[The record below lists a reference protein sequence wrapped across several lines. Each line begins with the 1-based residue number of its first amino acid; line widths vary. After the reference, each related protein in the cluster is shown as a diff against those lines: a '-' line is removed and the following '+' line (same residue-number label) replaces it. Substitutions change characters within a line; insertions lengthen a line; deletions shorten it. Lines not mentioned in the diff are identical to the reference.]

1 MPSIKLI
8 GLEKRYEVGRHR
20 VGAVDGITLDA
31 PEGRILT
38 LLGPSGCGKSTT
50 LRCIAGL
57 ERPDDGEILFDAR
70 VVFSRRQ
77 RVFIPPE
84 RRNIGMVFQS
94 YGIWPHL
101 TVFENVAYPLQVRR
115 LPARQIR
122 ERVMHALSLVG
133 LSGLA
138 DRPAPFLSGGQQQRV
153 ALARAVVYE
162 PSVLLLDEP
171 LSNLDAKVR
180 EHVREEIRL
189 LQRQLAITTVY
200 VTHDQ
205 LEALSLSDVV
215 AVMNEGRLVEVGTP
229 QELYERPRSRFTSD
243 FLGGISYLSGRVA
256 SRDGASVTIDTSQ
269 GPVQG
274 RTAQDIRQG
283 ETVLAGIRPEHISLH
298 PRRPPDAVNAFE
310 GTVASA
316 VFEGT
321 HIKYRVAVGEATFL
335 VYDRSVHGV
344 GDRVCA
350 VVDPDRVIL
359 LPSLQP
365 TGQAQP

>member
-1 MPSIKLI
+1 MPAIAIRELRRSF
-8 GLEKRYEVGRHR
+8 EVGRQR
-20 VGAVDGITLDA
+20 VNAVDGVTLDA

-57 ERPDDGEILFDAR
+57 ERPDEGEIFFDGR

-77 RVFIPPE
+77 RVFVPPE

-115 LPARQIR
+115 LPGPKIR
-122 ERVMHALSLVG
+122 ERVGRALTLVG

-153 ALARAVVYE
+153 ALARALVYE

-180 EHVREEIRL
+180 EQVREEIRS
-189 LQRQLAITTVY
+189 LQRHLGITTVY

-215 AVMNEGRLVEVGTP
+215 AVMHEGRLVELGTP
-229 QELYERPRSRFTSD
+229 QDLYQRPRARFTSD
-243 FLGGISYLSGRVA
+243 FLGGISYLSGRIA
-256 SRDGASVTIDTSQ
+256 SRDGGAVTIDTSQ
-269 GPVQG
+269 GQMRG
-274 RTAQDIRQG
+274 RTSQEMRDG
-283 ETVLAGIRPEHISLH
+283 ETVLVGIRPEHITLH
-298 PRRPPDAVNAFE
+298 RRPPVETVNAFE
-310 GTVASA
+310 GTITSA
-316 VFEGT
+316 LFEGA
-321 HIKYRVAVGEATFL
+321 Y
-335 VYDRSVHGV
+335 
-344 GDRVCA
+344 
-350 VVDPDRVIL
+350 
-359 LPSLQP
+359 
-365 TGQAQP
+365 

>member
-138 DRPAPFLSGGQQQRV
+138 GRPAPFLRGGPPQRGGRGRGGGWAGRRGSMSGRGPASPATSWEASAICPVGSPAGMAPASPLTRRRGRCRV
-153 ALARAVVYE
+153 
-162 PSVLLLDEP
+162 
-171 LSNLDAKVR
+171 
-180 EHVREEIRL
+180 
-189 LQRQLAITTVY
+189 
-200 VTHDQ
+200 
-205 LEALSLSDVV
+205 
-215 AVMNEGRLVEVGTP
+215 G
-229 QELYERPRSRFTSD
+229 PRRTSD
-243 FLGGISYLSGRVA
+243 RARRCWQASGR
-256 SRDGASVTIDTSQ
+256 STSA
-269 GPVQG
+269 
-274 RTAQDIRQG
+274 RI
-283 ETVLAGIRPEHISLH
+283 
-298 PRRPPDAVNAFE
+298 
-310 GTVASA
+310 
-316 VFEGT
+316 
-321 HIKYRVAVGEATFL
+321 
-335 VYDRSVHGV
+335 
-344 GDRVCA
+344 
-350 VVDPDRVIL
+350 
-359 LPSLQP
+359 
-365 TGQAQP
+365 

>member
-1 MPSIKLI
+1 MPSIRLVD
-8 GLEKRYEVGRHR
+8 LHKRFEVGRQR
-20 VGAVDGITLDA
+20 VAAVDGITLEA

-57 ERPDDGEILFDAR
+57 ERPDDGEVFFDSQL
-70 VVFSRRQ
+70 VFSRRQ
-77 RVFIPPE
+77 RVFVPPE
-84 RRNIGMVFQS
+84 QRSIGMVFQS

-101 TVFENVAYPLQVRR
+101 TVFENVAYPLQVRKV
-115 LPARQIR
+115 PARQIR
-122 ERVMHALSLVG
+122 ERVQHTLGLVG

-153 ALARAVVYE
+153 ALARALVYE

-180 EHVREEIRL
+180 EQVREEIRV
-189 LQRQLAITTVY
+189 LQRQLGITTIY

-205 LEALSLSDVV
+205 LESLSLSDVV
-215 AVMNEGRLVEVGTP
+215 AVMSEGRLVEVGTP
-229 QELYERPRSRFTSD
+229 QELYERPRERFTSD
-243 FLGGISYLSGRVA
+243 FLGAISYLSGRVA
-256 SRDGASVTIDTSQ
+256 ARDGASLTIDTSQ

-283 ETVLAGIRPEHISLH
+283 EAVLAGIRPEHISLH

-321 HIKYRVAVGEATFL
+321 HIKYRVTVGDATFL
-335 VYDRSVHGV
+335 VYDRSVHVV

-365 TGQAQP
+365 TGQAQS